1 MSLFEETFDSNVTN
15 FPICRLPYGK
25 EGAVRNRFA
34 EEAAGEVARLREE
47 LAKWQHFIRPS
58 FYA

>member
-34 EEAAGEVARLREE
+34 EEAAEEVARLREE
-47 LAKWQHFIRPS
+47 LAKVTV
-58 FYA
+58 